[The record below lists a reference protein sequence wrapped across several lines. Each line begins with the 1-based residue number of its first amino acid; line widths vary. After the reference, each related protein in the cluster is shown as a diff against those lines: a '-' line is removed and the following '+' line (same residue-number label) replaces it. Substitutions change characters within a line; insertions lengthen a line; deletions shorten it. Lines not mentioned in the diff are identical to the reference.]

1 MESLIKNSTVK
12 SKPVIHRFFQYVRRL
27 ATPIFFFAFL
37 LLTANNIL
45 AGHIRTCCTRTTAA
59 AKWALAYR
67 SLQRSMESA
76 VASRERRQGDRIK
89 EQRPVVRAV
98 SKIYMLVVSYS
109 RSSCQKIRYC
119 CDYLPVIKKML
130 RNKDAG
136 ANHAA
141 EQKIYFGPPGFV
153 DQ

>member
-1 MESLIKNSTVK
+1 MDTLIENSAVK
-12 SKPVIHRFFQYVRRL
+12 SKPVINRFCQYMRRL

-45 AGHIRTCCTRTTAA
+45 AGQIRNCCSRTTAA

-67 SLQRSMESA
+67 SLQRSMEVA

-98 SKIYMLVVSYS
+98 SEIYMLVVSYT
-109 RSSCQKIRYC
+109 RSSCQKIQHC

-136 ANHAA
+136 ANHVA
-141 EQKIYFGPPGFV
+141 EQKI
-153 DQ
+153 